1 MKSKGIKN
9 LLIDLGGVLI
19 NLDRQRCIENFQKL
33 GLRNVEELLD
43 ISNQDGILMQQEKG
57 LITPAEFRNGV
68 REMIGKVVSDKQIDA
83 AWNSFLV
90 DIPTHKLDLLL
101 KLREKYVVYLLSN
114 TNEIHWKWTC
124 KNLFPYRTFKVE
136 DYFEKTYL
144 SFEMKMAKP
153 EPEIFKAILDDA
165 GIEPEE
171 TLFIDD
177 SEINCKAAQNLG
189 ISTYTGVIFST
200 VNNLIDMQIIRDI
213 SAIKPEPCV
222 ATIGF
227 FDGVHAGH
235 RYLIQQVK
243 EIAAA
248 KGLRSALVTFPV
260 HPRKVMN
267 ATYRPELLT
276 TPKEKISLLADI
288 GVDYCLMLDFTP
300 DISQLTAREFMNRLL
315 KERYQVK
322 CLVIGYD
329 HRFGHNRSEGFE
341 DYVCYG
347 KEIGIEVIR
356 AQAYTSD
363 IEIGTTRNIPVS
375 SSLIRKLLHE
385 GEVEIAARCLKYEYF
400 LDGTVVGGYQVG
412 RKIGFPTANLS
423 VDDLDKLIPADGVY
437 AVWVTFDGKTYMG
450 MLNIGVRPTIDNG
463 PNRTIEVNILHFHS
477 NIYDKFIRLTFVKRT
492 RPELKFSSIDELIVQ
507 LHKDAEETEAIL
519 LASKARSNQQEEPRK

>member
-1 MKSKGIKN
+1 
-9 LLIDLGGVLI
+9 
-19 NLDRQRCIENFQKL
+19 
-33 GLRNVEELLD
+33 
-43 ISNQDGILMQQEKG
+43 
-57 LITPAEFRNGV
+57 
-68 REMIGKVVSDKQIDA
+68 
-83 AWNSFLV
+83 
-90 DIPTHKLDLLL
+90 
-101 KLREKYVVYLLSN
+101 
-114 TNEIHWKWTC
+114 
-124 KNLFPYRTFKVE
+124 
-136 DYFEKTYL
+136 
-144 SFEMKMAKP
+144 
-153 EPEIFKAILDDA
+153 
-165 GIEPEE
+165 
-171 TLFIDD
+171 
-177 SEINCKAAQNLG
+177 
-189 ISTYTGVIFST
+189 
-200 VNNLIDMQIIRDI
+200 MQIIRDT
-213 SAIKPEPCV
+213 SAINPEPSV

-267 ATYRPELLT
+267 TNYRPELLT
-276 TPKEKISLLADI
+276 TPEEKIRLLANI

-300 DISQLTAREFMNRLL
+300 EISRLTAREFMTQLL

-322 CLVIGYD
+322 YLVSGYD

-341 DYVCYG
+341 DYVRYG

-356 AQAYTSD
+356 AKAYTSN
-363 IEIGTTRNIPVS
+363 IEIENVPNVPVS
-375 SSLIRKLLHE
+375 SSLIRKLLHQ
-385 GEVEIAARCLKYEYF
+385 GEVDLAADCLKYEYF
-400 LDGTVVGGYQVG
+400 LDGIVVGGYQVG

-423 VDDLDKLIPADGVY
+423 VDDPDKLIPADGVY
-437 AVWVTFDGKTYMG
+437 AVWVTFDKKTYMG

-477 NIYDKFIRLTFVKRT
+477 DIYDKFIRLTFVKRT

-519 LASKARSNQQEEPRK
+519 LASKAGSNSRETK

>member
-1 MKSKGIKN
+1 
-9 LLIDLGGVLI
+9 
-19 NLDRQRCIENFQKL
+19 
-33 GLRNVEELLD
+33 
-43 ISNQDGILMQQEKG
+43 
-57 LITPAEFRNGV
+57 
-68 REMIGKVVSDKQIDA
+68 
-83 AWNSFLV
+83 
-90 DIPTHKLDLLL
+90 
-101 KLREKYVVYLLSN
+101 
-114 TNEIHWKWTC
+114 
-124 KNLFPYRTFKVE
+124 
-136 DYFEKTYL
+136 
-144 SFEMKMAKP
+144 
-153 EPEIFKAILDDA
+153 
-165 GIEPEE
+165 
-171 TLFIDD
+171 
-177 SEINCKAAQNLG
+177 
-189 ISTYTGVIFST
+189 
-200 VNNLIDMQIIRDI
+200 MQIIRDI

-267 ATYRPELLT
+267 AAYRPELLT

-363 IEIGTTRNIPVS
+363 IEIGTARNIPVS

-423 VDDLDKLIPADGVY
+423 VDDPDKLIPADGVY

-463 PNRTIEVNILHFHS
+463 PNRTIEVNIRHFHS

-519 LASKARSNQQEEPRK
+519 LASKARSNQQEELRK